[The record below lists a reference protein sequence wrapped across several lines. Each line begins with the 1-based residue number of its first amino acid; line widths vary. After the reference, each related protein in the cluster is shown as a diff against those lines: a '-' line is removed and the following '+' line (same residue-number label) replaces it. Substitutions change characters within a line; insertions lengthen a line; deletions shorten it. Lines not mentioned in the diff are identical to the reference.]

1 MYKDLREEE
10 TEMESYYI
18 YLVFTKTGTWLSRV
32 IATFSDMKYVHA
44 SISFDD
50 SFTRMYSFGRR
61 NPDNPFSGGFVEEN
75 LKGGVYQKF
84 TESRCLIYKVK
95 VTELQYYSLK
105 EELAKFQNEADK
117 YHYNLIGL
125 VGAKLGIPLKR
136 KHHYFCSQFISEI
149 LINSKIY
156 DIDKEPELI
165 SPDDLYSVENMEL
178 LYEGFISMYNGEPN
192 LVMNPALKATA
203 II

>member
-1 MYKDLREEE
+1 
-10 TEMESYYI
+10 MESYI

-50 SFTRMYSFGRR
+50 SFTKMYSFGRT
-61 NPDNPFSGGFVEEN
+61 NPDNPFSGGFVEED
-75 LKGGVYQKF
+75 LKGGVYQKY
-84 TESRCLIYKVK
+84 TEARCLIYKVK
-95 VTELQYYSLK
+95 VTKLQYDSLK
-105 EELAKFQNEADK
+105 AELAKFQNEADK

-125 VGAKLGIPLKR
+125 VGAKFGIPLKR
-136 KHHYFCSQFISEI
+136 KHHYFCSQFVSEL

-156 DIDKEPELI
+156 DIDKEPEII
-165 SPDDLYSVENMEL
+165 SPSDLYSVSNMEL
-178 LYEGFISMYNGEPN
+178 LYEGYASLYAGDMSLDLTEN
-192 LVMNPALKATA
+192 LKTPA

>member
-1 MYKDLREEE
+1 
-10 TEMESYYI
+10 MESYI

-50 SFTRMYSFGRR
+50 SFTKMYSFGRT
-61 NPDNPFSGGFVEEN
+61 NPDNPFSGGFVEED
-75 LKGGVYQKF
+75 LKGGVYEKY
-84 TESRCLIYKVK
+84 TEARCLIYKVK
-95 VTELQYYSLK
+95 VTKLQYDSLK
-105 EELAKFQNEADK
+105 MELARFQNEADK

-125 VGAKLGIPLKR
+125 VGAKFGIPLKR
-136 KHHYFCSQFISEI
+136 KHHYFCSQFVSEL

-156 DIDKEPELI
+156 DIDKEPEII
-165 SPDDLYSVENMEL
+165 SPSDLYSINNMEL
-178 LYEGFISMYNGEPN
+178 LYEGYASLYAGEIDLALADN
-192 LVMNPALKATA
+192 LKTPA

>member
-1 MYKDLREEE
+1 
-10 TEMESYYI
+10 MESYYI
-18 YLVFTKTGTWLSRV
+18 YLVFTKTGTWLSRL

-50 SFTRMYSFGRR
+50 TFTKMYSFGRT
-61 NPDNPFSGGFVEEN
+61 NPDNPFSGGFVEED

-84 TESRCLIYKVK
+84 TEARCLICKVR
-95 VTELQYYSLK
+95 VTQLQYESLK
-105 EELAKFQNEADK
+105 LELVKFQNEADK

-125 VGAKLGIPLKR
+125 VGAKFGIPVKR
-136 KHHYFCSQFISEI
+136 RHHYFCSQFISEI

-156 DIDKEPELI
+156 DMDKEPELI
-165 SPDDLYSVENMEL
+165 SPSDLYSIENLEI
-178 LYEGFISMYNGEPN
+178 LYEGYASMYTEDPV
-192 LVMNPALKATA
+192 LVETPQLKTQA

>member
-1 MYKDLREEE
+1 
-10 TEMESYYI
+10 MESYI

-50 SFTRMYSFGRR
+50 SFTKMYSFGRT
-61 NPDNPFSGGFVEEN
+61 NPDNPFSGGFVEED
-75 LKGGVYQKF
+75 LKGGVYEKY
-84 TESRCLIYKVK
+84 TEARCLIYKVK
-95 VTELQYYSLK
+95 VTKLQYDSLK
-105 EELAKFQNEADK
+105 MELAKFQNEADK

-125 VGAKLGIPLKR
+125 VGAKFGIPLKR
-136 KHHYFCSQFISEI
+136 KHHYFCSQFVSEL

-156 DIDKEPELI
+156 DINKEPEI
-165 SPDDLYSVENMEL
+165 TYPSDLYSVSNMEL
-178 LYEGFISMYNGEPN
+178 LYEGYAALYSGQIDLTLADN
-192 LVMNPALKATA
+192 LKTPA

>member
-1 MYKDLREEE
+1 
-10 TEMESYYI
+10 MESHI

-50 SFTRMYSFGRR
+50 SFTKMYSFGRT
-61 NPDNPFSGGFVEEN
+61 NPDNPFSGGFVEED
-75 LKGGVYQKF
+75 LKGGVYEKY
-84 TESRCLIYKVK
+84 TEARCLIYKVK
-95 VTELQYYSLK
+95 VTKLQYDSLK
-105 EELAKFQNEADK
+105 MELARFQNEADK

-125 VGAKLGIPLKR
+125 VGAKFGIPLKR
-136 KHHYFCSQFISEI
+136 KHHYFCSQFVSEL

-156 DIDKEPELI
+156 DIDKEPEII
-165 SPDDLYSVENMEL
+165 SPSDLYSINNMEL
-178 LYEGFISMYNGEPN
+178 LYEGYASLYAGEIDLALADN
-192 LVMNPALKATA
+192 LKTPA

>member
-1 MYKDLREEE
+1 
-10 TEMESYYI
+10 MESYI

-50 SFTRMYSFGRR
+50 SFTKMYSFGRT
-61 NPDNPFSGGFVEEN
+61 NPDNPFSGGFVEED
-75 LKGGVYQKF
+75 LKGGVYQKY
-84 TESRCLIYKVK
+84 TEARCLIYKVK
-95 VTELQYYSLK
+95 VTKLQYDSLK
-105 EELAKFQNEADK
+105 AELARFQNEADK

-125 VGAKLGIPLKR
+125 VGAKFGIPLKR
-136 KHHYFCSQFISEI
+136 KHHYVCSQFVSEL

-156 DIDKEPELI
+156 DIDKEPEII
-165 SPDDLYSVENMEL
+165 SPSDLYSVSNMEL
-178 LYEGFISMYNGEPN
+178 LYEGYASLYAGDMSLDLTEN
-192 LVMNPALKATA
+192 LKTPA

>member
-1 MYKDLREEE
+1 
-10 TEMESYYI
+10 MESYYI
-18 YLVFTKTGTWLSRV
+18 YLVFTKTGTWLSRL

-50 SFTRMYSFGRR
+50 TFTRMYSFGRT
-61 NPDNPFSGGFVEEN
+61 NPDNPFSGGFVEED

-84 TESRCLIYKVK
+84 TEARCLICKVR
-95 VTELQYYSLK
+95 VTQLQYESLK
-105 EELAKFQNEADK
+105 QELVKFQNEADK

-125 VGAKLGIPLKR
+125 VGAKFGIPVKR
-136 KHHYFCSQFISEI
+136 RHHYFCSQFISEI

-156 DIDKEPELI
+156 DMDKEPELI
-165 SPDDLYSVENMEL
+165 SPSDLYSIENLEI
-178 LYEGFISMYNGEPN
+178 LYEGYASMYTEDRG
-192 LVMNPALKATA
+192 LVETPQLKTQA

>member
-1 MYKDLREEE
+1 
-10 TEMESYYI
+10 MESYI

-50 SFTRMYSFGRR
+50 SFTKMYSFGRT
-61 NPDNPFSGGFVEEN
+61 NPDNPFSGGFVEED
-75 LKGGVYQKF
+75 LKGGVYEKY
-84 TESRCLIYKVK
+84 TEARCLIYKVK
-95 VTELQYYSLK
+95 VTKLQYDSLK
-105 EELAKFQNEADK
+105 MELARFQNEADK

-125 VGAKLGIPLKR
+125 VGAKFGIPLKR
-136 KHHYFCSQFISEI
+136 KHHYFCSQFVSEL

-156 DIDKEPELI
+156 DIDKEPEII
-165 SPDDLYSVENMEL
+165 SPSDLYSINNMEL
-178 LYEGFISMYNGEPN
+178 LYEGYASLYAGEIDLA
-192 LVMNPALKATA
+192 LVDTLKTPA

>member
-1 MYKDLREEE
+1 
-10 TEMESYYI
+10 MESYI

-50 SFTRMYSFGRR
+50 SFTKMYSFGRT
-61 NPDNPFSGGFVEEN
+61 NPDNPFSGGFVEED
-75 LKGGVYQKF
+75 LKGGVYQKY
-84 TESRCLIYKVK
+84 TEARCLIYKVK
-95 VTELQYYSLK
+95 VTKLQYDSLK
-105 EELAKFQNEADK
+105 MELARFQNEADK

-125 VGAKLGIPLKR
+125 VGAKFGIPLKR
-136 KHHYFCSQFISEI
+136 KHHYFCSQFVSEL

-156 DIDKEPELI
+156 DIDKEPEII
-165 SPDDLYSVENMEL
+165 SPSDLYSISNMEL
-178 LYEGFISMYNGEPN
+178 LYEGYASLYAGQIDLTLAEN
-192 LVMNPALKATA
+192 LKTPA

>member
-1 MYKDLREEE
+1 
-10 TEMESYYI
+10 MESYYI
-18 YLVFTKTGTWLSRV
+18 YLVFTKTGTWLSRL

-50 SFTRMYSFGRR
+50 TFTKMYSFGRT

-75 LKGGVYQKF
+75 LKAGVYQKF
-84 TESRCLIYKVK
+84 TEARCLICKVR
-95 VTELQYYSLK
+95 VTQLQYESLK
-105 EELAKFQNEADK
+105 LELVKFQNEADK

-125 VGAKLGIPLKR
+125 VGAKFGIPVKR
-136 KHHYFCSQFISEI
+136 RHHYFCSQFISEI

-156 DIDKEPELI
+156 DMDKEPELI
-165 SPDDLYSVENMEL
+165 SPSDLYSIENLEI
-178 LYEGFISMYNGEPN
+178 LYEGYASMYTEDRG
-192 LVMNPALKATA
+192 LVETPQLKTQA

>member
-1 MYKDLREEE
+1 
-10 TEMESYYI
+10 MESYI

-50 SFTRMYSFGRR
+50 SFTKMYSFGRT
-61 NPDNPFSGGFVEEN
+61 NPDNPFSGGFVEED
-75 LKGGVYQKF
+75 LKGGVYQKY
-84 TESRCLIYKVK
+84 TEARCLIYKVK
-95 VTELQYYSLK
+95 VTKLQYDSLK
-105 EELAKFQNEADK
+105 AELARFQNEADK

-125 VGAKLGIPLKR
+125 VGAKFGIPLKR
-136 KHHYFCSQFISEI
+136 KHHYFCSQFVSEL

-156 DIDKEPELI
+156 DIDKEPEII
-165 SPDDLYSVENMEL
+165 SPSDLYSVSNMEL
-178 LYEGFISMYNGEPN
+178 LYEGYASLYAGDMSLDLTEN
-192 LVMNPALKATA
+192 LKTPA

>member
-1 MYKDLREEE
+1 MDSK
-10 TEMESYYI
+10 YI
-18 YLVFTKTGTWLSRV
+18 YLVFTKTGTWLSRL

-50 SFTRMYSFGRR
+50 TFTKMYSFGRT
-61 NPDNPFSGGFVEEN
+61 NPDNPFSGGFVEED

-84 TESRCLIYKVK
+84 TEARCLICKVR
-95 VTELQYYSLK
+95 VTRLQYDSLK
-105 EELAKFQNEADK
+105 VELMKFQNEADK

-125 VGAKLGIPLKR
+125 VGAKFGIPVKR
-136 KHHYFCSQFISEI
+136 RHHYFCSQFISEI

-156 DIDKEPELI
+156 DMDKEPELV
-165 SPDDLYSVENMEL
+165 SPLDLYSIENMEI
-178 LYEGFISMYNGEPN
+178 LYEGYASLYTEDLNLPENPN
-192 LVMNPALKATA
+192 LKTQV